1 MKFIMVA
8 QFCSHELEELTQLVQ
23 RHRIFTTTF
32 CALHMISS
40 LISILENLF
49 VIRALWKASSIPG
62 NMKKLFL
69 NLAFSDIAVALFG
82 QLMLAV
88 IIAVMLKMEET
99 ENYNFLCPTVVT
111 VNRFFL
117 FLLACASFLNVTAIA
132 VDRLLAVSIHLRYQ
146 EFVTSKRVFI
156 TLVSLWLTSGVGAFL
171 YILFPDNSNMIVV
184 IIELVGIL
192 LTTVA
197 YIRMYKVVRYHQ
209 NRIQCQLQLQNTQ
222 ILQEKKSPFNS
233 LFVYVVFLACY
244 LPRLC
249 SAVLLIT
256 NSLRISFLVG
266 EHVTFF
272 LIFLNSS
279 LNPVVYSW
287 RYREIRETVKRTL
300 KTIFRKIG
308 S

>member
-171 YILFPDNSNMIVV
+171 YILFPDKSNMIVV
-184 IIELVGIL
+184 IIEIVGIL

-222 ILQEKKSPFNS
+222 ILQEKKSAFNS

-300 KTIFRKIG
+300 KTIFRKTG

>member
-1 MKFIMVA
+1 MKFIMVS

-32 CALHMISS
+32 CALHMVFS
-40 LISILENLF
+40 LISILENLL
-49 VIRALWKASSIPG
+49 VIQALWKASSIPA

-69 NLAFSDIAVALFG
+69 NLAFSDLAVALLG

-88 IIAVMLKMEET
+88 IIAGMLKMRAT
-99 ENYNFLCPTVVT
+99 ENYNFLCPTIVT

-117 FLLACASFLNVTAIA
+117 FLLACVSFLNVTAIA

-146 EFVTSKRVFI
+146 ELVTSKRVFI
-156 TLVSLWLTSGVGAFL
+156 ALVSLWLTGGVGALL
-171 YILFPDNSNMIVV
+171 YILFPSNSNMIVV

-192 LTTVA
+192 LTTLA
-197 YIRMYKVVRYHQ
+197 YIRIYKVLRYHQ
-209 NRIQCQLQLQNTQ
+209 NQIQCQLQLQNAQ
-222 ILQEKKSPFNS
+222 ILQEKKSAFNS

-249 SAVLLIT
+249 SATLLIT

-279 LNPVVYSW
+279 LNPVVYYW
-287 RYREIRETVKRTL
+287 RYREIREIVNSAVKKLFCETG
-300 KTIFRKIG
+300 T
-308 S
+308 

>member
-8 QFCSHELEELTQLVQ
+8 QFCNHELEELTQLVQ

-32 CALHMISS
+32 CVLHMVFS
-40 LISILENLF
+40 LISILENLL

-62 NMKKLFL
+62 NIKKLFL
-69 NLAFSDIAVALFG
+69 NLAFSAIAVALFG

-88 IIAVMLKMEET
+88 ITAVMLKMEET

-171 YILFPDNSNMIVV
+171 CILFPDNSNMIVV

-209 NRIQCQLQLQNTQ
+209 NRIQCQLQLQSTQ
-222 ILQEKKSPFNS
+222 ILQEKKSAFNS

-272 LIFLNSS
+272 LTFLNSS
-279 LNPVVYSW
+279 LNPVVYCW

-300 KTIFRKIG
+300 KTVFRQTG